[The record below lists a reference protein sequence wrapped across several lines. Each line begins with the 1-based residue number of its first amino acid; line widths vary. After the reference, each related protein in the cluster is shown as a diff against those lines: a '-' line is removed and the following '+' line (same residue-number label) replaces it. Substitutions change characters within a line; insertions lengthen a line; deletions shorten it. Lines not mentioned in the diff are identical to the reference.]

1 MKKGEREREREG
13 ETIGNT
19 FVNNRT
25 QNDAGL
31 LLPRA
36 YYIYGNVYV
45 QDGLRS
51 MQSGGEG
58 RPISYGTLVLRA
70 TLLVSVVS
78 GSSGCAALHMP
89 ICSAAGVTPAMQ
101 IYFIS
106 IIHLRAAY
114 K

>member
-1 MKKGEREREREG
+1 MREREG

-51 MQSGGEG
+51 KRSGAEG
-58 RPISYGTLVLRA
+58 CPISYGTLVLRA
-70 TLLVSVVS
+70 TQLVSVVS
-78 GSSGCAALHMP
+78 GSSGSSGSAALHLP
-89 ICSAAGVTPAMQ
+89 ICSAAGVTPPCK
-101 IYFIS
+101 S
-106 IIHLRAAY
+106 ILFQ
-114 K
+114 